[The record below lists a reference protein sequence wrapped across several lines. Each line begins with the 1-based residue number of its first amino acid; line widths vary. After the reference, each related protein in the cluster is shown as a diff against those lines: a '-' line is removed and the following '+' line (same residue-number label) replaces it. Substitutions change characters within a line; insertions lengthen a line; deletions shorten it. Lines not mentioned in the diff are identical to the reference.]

1 MWWRLAASCFHT
13 RAAATP
19 KTRPPMLTR
28 RGVGYTYT
36 CTLNGPP
43 TPCQPKATEYAQST
57 RNVTRRMR
65 ADSAAT
71 VTMTTTLYG
80 KIMTWSGGGSKNF
93 LNGNRMGARDNV
105 TSRNVNDT
113 RKKLLLIPI
122 AMLLWQNFSLFITF
136 SDVHFFHDHLLIKL
150 IGRLLSRNGKTTM
163 VYNEWTFI
171 SGISPYHQAYIQAHT
186 HKNTHTEREN
196 YTRIAVWTKLLKDYF
211 NLLSQLRLALQLQR
225 ANE

>member
-93 LNGNRMGARDNV
+93 LNGNRMGARDNA

-136 SDVHFFHDHLLIKL
+136 SDVHFFPRSSVNKVDRKIVVEKWQNHYGLQWM
-150 IGRLLSRNGKTTM
+150 N
-163 VYNEWTFI
+163 VYFRHKPIPPSIHT
-171 SGISPYHQAYIQAHT
+171 STHAQKHT
-186 HKNTHTEREN
+186 HRER
-196 YTRIAVWTKLLKDYF
+196 KLYQNSSL
-211 NLLSQLRLALQLQR
+211 N
-225 ANE
+225 